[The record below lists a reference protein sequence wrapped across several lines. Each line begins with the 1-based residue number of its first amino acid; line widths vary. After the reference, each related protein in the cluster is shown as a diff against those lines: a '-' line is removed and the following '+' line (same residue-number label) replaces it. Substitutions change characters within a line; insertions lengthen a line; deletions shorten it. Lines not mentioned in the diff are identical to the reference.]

1 MPETWNSTISVV
13 SYKSRIRATVSSNL
27 SSSSSNLML
36 FGTAIRL
43 SKQINLRRDC
53 IEFEKRKTYVKKKTS
68 GSECAPERSQRSR
81 KKPDFSSRGQKRE
94 VEADLERD
102 NHIVV

>member
-36 FGTAIRL
+36 LGTAVRFVEANETFAIV
-43 SKQINLRRDC
+43 SNSRRGKRALKKKKK
-53 IEFEKRKTYVKKKTS
+53 EKR
-68 GSECAPERSQRSR
+68 A
-81 KKPDFSSRGQKRE
+81 
-94 VEADLERD
+94 EAKEAGFFVDSFTWTEERD
-102 NHIVV
+102 GGRPREG